1 MLHEEIVLVRNW
13 HSKEKCKSIFNMK
26 TQDSGTGNLDKHH
39 ITHWALVGVV
49 GLLWRMF
56 PQVVTFVFSKS
67 I

>member
-39 ITHWALVGVV
+39 ITH
-49 GLLWRMF
+49 
-56 PQVVTFVFSKS
+56 
-67 I
+67 